1 MITNTARIQTPLA
14 ARYLTQ
20 LCRHFEHKV
29 PVTHG
34 NGEGWIAFA
43 SGVCTL
49 AADTK
54 TLSLNATAADDA
66 SLAQL
71 TDIVGRHLMRFA
83 FREPLSVAWEKAT
96 G

>member
-1 MITNTARIQTPLA
+1 MITTEARIQTPLA
-14 ARYLTQ
+14 SRYLTQ
-20 LCRHFEHKV
+20 LCKHFEHKL

-34 NGEGWIAFA
+34 NGAGSIAFS

-49 AADTK
+49 AADAE

-71 TDIVGRHLMRFA
+71 TDVVGRHLIRFA
-83 FREPLSVAWEKAT
+83 FREPLSIEWGAAT
-96 G
+96 P